1 MTKWINLSIIK
12 RIKISINIFYNFQNT
27 LNKVHEILKNNILY
41 GVDFVWL

>member
-1 MTKWINLSIIK
+1 MDKFVHYK
-12 RIKISINIFYNFQNT
+12 RIKYPLIFFITFKNT